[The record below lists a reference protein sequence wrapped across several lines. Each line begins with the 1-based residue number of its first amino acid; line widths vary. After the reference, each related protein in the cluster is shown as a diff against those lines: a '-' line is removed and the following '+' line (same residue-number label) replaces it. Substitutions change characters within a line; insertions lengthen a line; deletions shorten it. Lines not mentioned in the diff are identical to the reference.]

1 MEKYYIGVDL
11 GGTNIAVGIVDKDGV
26 IIYKKST
33 PTNLP
38 QPEEVIENKIADLC
52 REVCAD
58 KGMTLGKEIDFVGV
72 GTPGIVNNQTGVV
85 AFNANFGYKNWH
97 LKEKLEANLGV
108 TVGVENDANAAI
120 IAEVVAGCA
129 KGCSD
134 AVILTLGTGVGAGVV
149 IGGKVFSGSNQSGT
163 EIGHMVIDAG
173 GRPCNCGRR
182 GCFEKYAAA
191 TALVYDTKIA
201 MQNEPDSLLWQI
213 CPDIDKVNAKTA
225 FDARDMG
232 DETAR
237 KVVDTYMEYLACGII
252 NVINIFQP
260 QILCLGGGV
269 SNQQESLLKPL
280 QEYIDR
286 EDYAR
291 NLSDRTEIKIATFRN
306 DAGIIGAALIGVK

>member
-1 MEKYYIGVDL
+1 MEKLFIGVDL
-11 GGTNIAVGIVDKDGV
+11 GGTNIAAGIINENGE
-26 IIYKKST
+26 ILYKKST

-38 QPEEVIENKIADLC
+38 QPENVIEEKIATLC
-52 REVCAD
+52 RELCAD
-58 KGMTLGKEIDFVGV
+58 KNLELGRDITFVGV
-72 GTPGIVNNQTGVV
+72 GTPGNVNSNTGVV
-85 AFNANFGYKNWH
+85 AFNANFGYNDWH
-97 LKEKLEANLGV
+97 LKEKLEALLDV
-108 TVGVENDANAAI
+108 QVEIENDANAAI

-129 KGCSD
+129 KGCRD
-134 AVILTLGTGVGAGVV
+134 AVILTLGTGVGAGVAINGEV
-149 IGGKVFSGSNQSGT
+149 YTGYNQSGT
-163 EIGHMVIDAG
+163 EIGHMVIEVG

-182 GCFEKYAAA
+182 GCFEKYASA

-201 MQNEPDSLLWQI
+201 MENNPDSLLWEV

-237 KVVDTYMEYLACGII
+237 KVVDTYIEYLACGII

-260 QILCLGGGV
+260 QVLCLGGGV
-269 SNQQESLLKPL
+269 SNQQEGLLGPI
-280 QEYIDR
+280 QEYLDR

-291 NLSDRTEIKIATFRN
+291 TLKDRVTLKIATFRN

>member
-1 MEKYYIGVDL
+1 MEKLFIGVDL
-11 GGTNIAVGIVDKDGV
+11 GGTNIAAGIVNKNGE

-38 QPEEVIENKIADLC
+38 QPENVIEEKIAGLC
-52 REVCAD
+52 RELCAD
-58 KGMTLGKEIDFVGV
+58 KNLELGKDITFVGV
-72 GTPGIVNNQTGVV
+72 GTPGNVNSNSGVV
-85 AFNANFGYKNWH
+85 AFNANFGYVDWH
-97 LKEKLEANLGV
+97 LKEKLEALIGV
-108 TVGVENDANAAI
+108 QVEIENDANAAI

-129 KGCSD
+129 KGCQD
-134 AVILTLGTGVGAGVV
+134 AVILTLGTGVGAGVAINGEV
-149 IGGKVFSGSNQSGT
+149 YTGYNQSGT
-163 EIGHMVIDAG
+163 EIGHMVIEVG

-182 GCFEKYAAA
+182 GCFEKYASA

-201 MQNEPDSLLWQI
+201 MQNNPDSLLWKV
-213 CPDIDKVNAKTA
+213 CPDIERVNAKTA

-237 KVVDTYMEYLACGII
+237 KVVDTYIEYLACGIV

-260 QILCLGGGV
+260 QVLCLGGGV
-269 SNQQESLLKPL
+269 SNQQEGLLTPI
-280 QEYIDR
+280 QEYLDR

-291 NLSDRTEIKIATFRN
+291 TLKDRVTLKIATFRN

>member
-1 MEKYYIGVDL
+1 MEKLFIGVDL
-11 GGTNIAVGIVDKDGV
+11 GGTNIAVGIVNEKGE
-26 IIYKKST
+26 ILYKKST

-38 QPEEVIENKIADLC
+38 QPENVIEEKIANLC
-52 REVCAD
+52 KVVCAD
-58 KGMTLGKEIDFVGV
+58 KNLTLGKDITFVGV
-72 GTPGIVNNQTGVV
+72 GTPGNVNSDTGVV
-85 AFNANFGYKNWH
+85 AFNANFGYVDWH
-97 LKEKLEANLGV
+97 LKEKLEALLGV
-108 TVGVENDANAAI
+108 QVGVENDANAAI

-129 KGCSD
+129 KGCKD

-149 IGGKVFSGSNQSGT
+149 INGEVFTGFNQSGT
-163 EIGHMVIDAG
+163 EIGHMVINAG

-201 MQNEPDSLLWQI
+201 MENDPDSLLWQI

-237 KVVDTYMEYLACGII
+237 KVVDTYIEYLACGII
-252 NVINIFQP
+252 NVVNIFQP
-260 QILCLGGGV
+260 EVLCLGGGV
-269 SNQQESLLKPL
+269 SNQKEDLLKPI
-280 QEYIDR
+280 QEYLDR

-291 NLSDRTEIKIATFRN
+291 TLKNRVTLKIATFRN